1 MTICCSSVLYT
12 HGGHSLSSI
21 LSESSST
28 FPATM
33 LHSFLKGEKLCSWL
47 SQSDCPPII
56 HECKVLL
63 DCAYRTPGSIGG
75 DDGDGAAPADNLLK
89 SNVPQDL
96 HALIGQCTAVL
107 CAQLHTH
114 GVYYCWSSTHIG
126 NSLILFYL
134 SGNYAL
140 SPVPG
145 SIKYIYESNRSWHF
159 AVQWQWPLLA
169 SRVITADPFTI
180 YPHFPAKLYSS
191 ILEDRLESVQVG
203 WVTSHYA
210 QWAISSEQVVVLS
223 LCRVRLRLL
232 LLVCLKWTNF
242 T

>member
-1 MTICCSSVLYT
+1 
-12 HGGHSLSSI
+12 
-21 LSESSST
+21 
-28 FPATM
+28 M
-33 LHSFLKGEKLCSWL
+33 LHSFLKGAKLRSWL
-47 SQSDCPPII
+47 SRSDCPPVIR
-56 HECKVLL
+56 ECKVLF
-63 DCAYRTPGSIGG
+63 DRAYQTPGSIGG
-75 DDGDGAAPADNLLK
+75 DDDDGAAPADNLPK
-89 SNVPQDL
+89 SNVPRDL
-96 HALIGQCTAVL
+96 RALIGQCTAVL
-107 CAQLHTH
+107 RAQLHAH
-114 GVYYCWSSTHIG
+114 GVYYCRSSTHIG
-126 NSLILFYL
+126 NSLILFYP
-134 SGNYAL
+134 SGNYTL

-159 AVQWQWPLLA
+159 AVQRQRPLLA

-232 LLVCLKWTNF
+232 LLVCLK
-242 T
+242 